1 MRVVFMGTPEF
12 AAPALEGLIHYGYE
26 IVAVYTQPDRPSGR
40 GRIPSFSAVKAAA
53 LAHELPVFQPAF
65 LRDET
70 ERIADLQPEAIVLA
84 AFAQLLPAAIL
95 GIPPLGCL
103 NIHPSLLPKHRGS
116 SPIVAAILSGDEIT
130 GVSIMLM
137 GKGLDAG
144 PILDQEAVPILSEDT
159 AGSLT
164 LKLAHH
170 GARLLLQILPRWV
183 EGRLVTQSQNEAE
196 ATYSKRIV
204 KEDGEIDWHL
214 SATDLWRRVR
224 AFQPWPGCY
233 TRWQGKL
240 LKLIEVLPLAEE
252 TGVEVG
258 RVVQLEG
265 PQGTHVGVQTGAGLL
280 QLLKV
285 QLEGRR
291 TLTIGEFLRGQ
302 KDFLG
307 ASLLK

>member
-12 AAPALEGLIHYGYE
+12 AVPALEGLIHYGYE
-26 IVAVYTQPDRPSGR
+26 VVAVYTQPDRPAGR
-40 GRIPSFSAVKAAA
+40 GRAPSFSAVKAAA
-53 LAHELPVFQPAF
+53 LAHELPVFQPAS

-70 ERIADLQPEAIVLA
+70 ERIADLQPEAIVLV

-95 GIPPLGCL
+95 GVPPLGCL
-103 NIHPSLLPKHRGS
+103 NIHPSLLPNHRGS
-116 SPIVAAILSGDEIT
+116 SPIVAAILAGDEIT

-137 GKGLDAG
+137 EEGLDAG
-144 PILDQEAVPILSEDT
+144 PILGQEAVPILSEDT

-164 LKLAHH
+164 LKLAHP

-183 EGRLVTQSQNEAE
+183 EGRLVPQSQNEVE

-204 KEDGEIDWHL
+204 KEDGEIDWRL

-252 TGVEVG
+252 TSVEVG
-258 RVVQLEG
+258 RVVQFEG

-291 TLTIGEFLRGQ
+291 TLTAGEFLRGQ

-307 ASLLK
+307 ASLIK